1 MNHFDYVDGVLHAEG
16 VSFETLV
23 REVGT
28 PFYVYST
35 ATLKHHY
42 QVFADAMKANGLDA
56 LVCYAVKANPNLSVI
71 RTLGEM
77 GCGADVVSEGELR
90 RAVAAGIPANR
101 IVFSGV
107 GKTRD
112 EIKYALEVG
121 IHEINVES
129 HTELEV
135 ISDVASEMG
144 KVAEIAIRVN
154 PDVDAGTHEKISTG
168 KKENKFGIDIEMAGQ
183 MFAKAASL
191 PGLKPVS
198 IAVHIGSQ
206 LTALD
211 PYRKAFSKLAETVT
225 ALKGQGIELERLD
238 LGGGLG
244 IPYNKDDS
252 VPPSPAEYAEV
263 IRDTVGHLDLPI
275 MLEPGRMITGNAGML
290 ASKVIFV
297 KEGEARKFVILDAAM
312 NDLIRPTLYS
322 GHHEII
328 PVTEPKAGAATT
340 IADFVG
346 PICESGDTFAKEREI
361 PHLSDGDM
369 VAFGSAGAYGASMSS
384 TYNSRLLIPE
394 VLVNGDD
401 YAVIRP
407 RQTYEELLGLDK
419 MAPWLK

>member
-1 MNHFDYVDGVLHAEG
+1 MNHFDYIDGILHAEG
-16 VSFETLV
+16 VSMDRLAA
-23 REVGT
+23 EVGT

-42 QVFADAMKANGLDA
+42 KVFADAMKDNGLDA

-71 RTLGEM
+71 KTLGEM

-90 RAVAAGIPANR
+90 RTIAAGIPANR

-135 ISDVASEMG
+135 ISDVATGMG
-144 KVAEIAIRVN
+144 VEAEIAIRVN

-183 MFAKAASL
+183 MYAKAAAL
-191 PGLKPVS
+191 PGLNAVS

-206 LTALD
+206 LTSLD
-211 PYRKAFSKLAETVT
+211 PYRKAFVKLAETVT
-225 ALKGQGIELERLD
+225 ALKGQGVTLKRLD

-244 IPYNKDDS
+244 IPYNKNDS
-252 VPPSPAEYAEV
+252 VPPNPADYAKV
-263 IRDTVGHLDLPI
+263 ISETVGHLDLPI

-290 ASKVIFV
+290 VSKVIFV

-328 PVTEPKAGAATT
+328 PVAEPKPDAATT

-346 PICESGDTFAKEREI
+346 PICESGDTFAKQRAM
-361 PHLSDGDM
+361 PPLAAGDL
-369 VAFGSAGAYGASMSS
+369 VAFRSAGAYGAVMSS
-384 TYNSRLLIPE
+384 EYNSRPLIPE
-394 VLVNGDD
+394 VLVKDD
-401 YAVIRP
+401 QFAVIRARP
-407 RQTYEELLGLDK
+407 TFEDMIARDTVP
-419 MAPWLK
+419 AWL